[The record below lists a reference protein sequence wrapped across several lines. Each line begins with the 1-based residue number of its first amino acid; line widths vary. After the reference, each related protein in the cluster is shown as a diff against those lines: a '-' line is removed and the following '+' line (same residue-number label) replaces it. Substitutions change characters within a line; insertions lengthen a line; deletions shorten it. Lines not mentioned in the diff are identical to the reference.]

1 MSLPEYR
8 TSRAQWD
15 GALPHT
21 LQCNRVTASGSGVVT
36 SNDMIVPCD
45 GYIAAIIVH
54 VITDGAAGT
63 ALINVLNGATE
74 IVVNYSID
82 AIGDGSILDLAPN
95 IASAALTLVSRGDR
109 LTMNIENVAAGAFAA
124 TIVIM
129 PR

>member
-15 GALPHT
+15 GALPCI
-21 LQCNRVTASGSGVVT
+21 LQCNRVTASGAGVVT

-45 GYIAAIIVH
+45 GYIAAIVVH

-74 IVVNYSID
+74 IVANYSID
-82 AIGDGSILDLAPN
+82 AIGDGSILDLAPS
-95 IASAALTLVSRGDR
+95 IASSALTLVSRGDR
-109 LTMNIENVAAGAFAA
+109 LTMNIENTAAGVFAA